1 MPDPVMNPSFTVHLA
16 LCIHNS
22 HIHRFN
28 QLQIKHIPKK
38 SPENSRKNLSLP
50 HADNYLHR
58 YILPSTLGTPSN
70 LEMILSIQKEVHRL
84 YANTTPVYTMRD
96 LNACRFWYLWGNK
109 GVEGM
114 WWVSW
119 KPSPMDTERRL
130 CWNPSP
136 QPLWEL
142 LASSS
147 CKRGN
152 RFGEGALLARG
163 HIPSKVE
170 DPRQGLWKFKEARQN
185 LGGGQRSGQGLGK
198 TLR

>member
-1 MPDPVMNPSFTVHLA
+1 MPDPVLNPSLLHLA
-16 LCIHNS
+16 LCIHNF

-38 SPENSRKNLSLP
+38 ISRKFQKHLSLP
-50 HADNYLHR
+50 HNDNYLHR
-58 YILPSTLGTPSN
+58 YILPSALGTPSN

-84 YANTTPVYTMRD
+84 YANTTPFYMRD

-109 GVEGM
+109 GVGGM

-130 CWNPSP
+130 CWNLSP

-142 LASSS
+142 LASSY
-147 CKRGN
+147 
-152 RFGEGALLARG
+152 
-163 HIPSKVE
+163 SK
-170 DPRQGLWKFKEARQN
+170 
-185 LGGGQRSGQGLGK
+185 
-198 TLR
+198 